1 MRPSLII
8 PLSLA
13 ILVATLPALAAGQAP
28 NNAQASLVG
37 FSLTITPDTL
47 SIQNESSA
55 NAAIIVTSQG
65 LNGPVH
71 LGASVSPSSGLQAVT
86 DPSSVMVL
94 PGGNAASTLEINAT
108 SAQVVEYK
116 INVTGSAILAPSQ
129 SVTVTVHV
137 TGPPSQ
143 PSTSPPSSSPPPG
156 TTGPDN
162 QQPSTTT
169 SGSNPKGPSTPKSQG
184 SQWVFDPV
192 GVMVAGNLLAAV
204 GTIGALASMYRKR
217 TNPSRVSS

>member
-13 ILVATLPALAAGQAP
+13 ILVATLLALAAGQAP

-86 DPSSVMVL
+86 DLSSVMVW
-94 PGGNAASTLEINAT
+94 PGGNAALTPRLTAT
-108 SAQVVEYK
+108 PAQVGHYN
-116 INVTGSAILAPSQ
+116 INLTSSA
-129 SVTVTVHV
+129 
-137 TGPPSQ
+137 
-143 PSTSPPSSSPPPG
+143 
-156 TTGPDN
+156 
-162 QQPSTTT
+162 
-169 SGSNPKGPSTPKSQG
+169 
-184 SQWVFDPV
+184 
-192 GVMVAGNLLAAV
+192 
-204 GTIGALASMYRKR
+204 
-217 TNPSRVSS
+217 